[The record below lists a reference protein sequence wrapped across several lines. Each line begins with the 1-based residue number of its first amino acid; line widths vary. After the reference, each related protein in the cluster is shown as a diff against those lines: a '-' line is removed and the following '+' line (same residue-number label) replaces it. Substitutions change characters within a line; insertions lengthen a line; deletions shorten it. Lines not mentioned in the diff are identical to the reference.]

1 MSRKCRLLTVGIIA
15 VGKIVLNGGR
25 EKKLICT
32 RISLIRHFYP
42 RLIIEVQHFTQ
53 VLLNCNLSFPTLLFG
68 ILLPKNF
75 ERGVRKLHTNRF
87 ERDGFSC
94 VFFSSSFL
102 SFIILFSSLICDY
115 IRVHI
120 TVIARWRRLSDW
132 LMSKRFK
139 QGNKARRK

>member
-68 ILLPKNF
+68 ILLPKF
-75 ERGVRKLHTNRF
+75 
-87 ERDGFSC
+87 
-94 VFFSSSFL
+94 
-102 SFIILFSSLICDY
+102 
-115 IRVHI
+115 
-120 TVIARWRRLSDW
+120 
-132 LMSKRFK
+132 
-139 QGNKARRK
+139 